1 MSEGLL
7 QSGRDHIELVSVA
20 VGDSLFAIDIM
31 SVREIRGWSA
41 STPIPHS
48 PPHVLG
54 MINLRGTILPVA
66 DLGELLGLPGI
77 EVKASS
83 VVVVAQV
90 GGEQLGLL
98 VDAVCDILT
107 VTDEALRPT
116 PEVSGRSRDLVVGMI
131 TTDAGIVSVLKLD
144 KLIPETL
151 RDAA

>member
-1 MSEGLL
+1 MRESVT
-7 QSGRDHIELVSVA
+7 QSGGEVLELVSVA

-31 SVREIRGWSA
+31 SVREIRGWTA
-41 STPIPHS
+41 STPIPHA

-54 MINLRGTILPVA
+54 MINLRGAILPVA
-66 DLGELLGLPGI
+66 DLGELLGLAPT
-77 EVKASS
+77 EAKASS

-116 PEVSGRSRDLVVGMI
+116 PEVSGRSRDLVAGMI
-131 TTDAGIVSVLKLD
+131 TIDAGIVSVLKLD
-144 KLIPETL
+144 RLIPETL
-151 RDAA
+151 RDVD